1 MSDTGRNK
9 TVVTAISKISER
21 PVAKEACLV
30 VIYGLELGK
39 KFNVGRPQTIVGR
52 SSKADI
58 QIDQEAVSR
67 NHCKIVNTGNAI
79 LLRDT
84 ESTNGTY
91 VNDEV
96 VDEYVLRDGDLVK
109 VGRVIFKFLSG
120 NNIESAYH
128 EEIYRLTTIDGLTQA
143 FNRRYFTETLE
154 RELGRAQR
162 YRRDLSLLMFDID
175 RFKTVNDSHGHLAGD
190 YVLRHMA
197 SVLRPRIRRED
208 VFARY
213 GGEEFSI
220 ILPELDLHS
229 TLQFAEKIRKLV
241 ETTAFRF
248 DDVIIPITISIGAA
262 TMSAVPNASPA
273 EFVKIAD
280 DNLFAAKQGG
290 RNKVMG

>member
-30 VIYGLELGK
+30 VIHGLELGK
-39 KFNVGRPQTIVGR
+39 KFNVNRAQIVIGR

-67 NHCKIVNTGNAI
+67 NHCKILNTGAAI
-79 LLRDT
+79 LLRDM

-91 VNDEV
+91 VNDEA

-109 VGRVIFKFLSG
+109 VGRVIFKFLTG

-128 EEIYRLTTIDGLTQA
+128 EEIYRLTTIDGLTQT

-154 RELGRAQR
+154 REIGRAQR
-162 YRRDLSLLMFDID
+162 YRRELSLLMFDID
-175 RFKTVNDSHGHLAGD
+175 RFKAVNDTYGHLAGD
-190 YVLRHMA
+190 YVLRQLA
-197 SVLRPRIRRED
+197 NVLRPRIRRED

-213 GGEEFSI
+213 GGEEFGI
-220 ILPELDLHS
+220 ILPELEHHS
-229 TLQFAEKIRKLV
+229 VMQFGEKVRRLV
-241 ETTAFRF
+241 ESTPFRF
-248 DDVIIPITISIGAA
+248 EETHIPITISLGAA
-262 TMSAVPNASPA
+262 TLSGQATTPA
-273 EFVKIAD
+273 EFVKQAD
-280 DNLFAAKQGG
+280 DNLYAAKQGG
-290 RNKVMG
+290 RNQVVG